1 VRGPKPPKVE
11 LSDAEERALRE
22 LVSRH
27 NTPQQMA
34 LRARLVLAAAGGANN
49 AEISRQF
56 GVDVDTVRRWRMRWL
71 ESQPF
76 RLDDLPIE
84 DRLRDAPRS
93 GAPRR
98 ITDEQVCQIMALA
111 CELPETSGRP
121 ISQWTARELAD
132 EIKRRGIVEQISD
145 RHAARL
151 LKRGTSN
158 RTDGAGG

>member
-1 VRGPKPPKVE
+1 MRGPKPPKVE
-11 LSDAEERALRE
+11 LSEDEERALRE
-22 LVSRH
+22 LVRRH
-27 NTPQQMA
+27 STPQQIA
-34 LRARLVLAAAGGANN
+34 LRARFVLAAAEGANN

-56 GVDVDTVRRWRMRWL
+56 GVDVDSVRRWRIRWL
-71 ESQPF
+71 EFQHV
-76 RLDDLPIE
+76 RLEDLPVE

-151 LKRGTSN
+151 LKRGTFN